1 MGSLQFVFV
10 YEHQLEDLVKILHCT
25 WCISTW
31 MCSHVFLLVSTLKEI
46 LNHPPCSS
54 IGFFGMCS
62 HMFLQGTTLWK
73 PCTTLLSVQKTP
85 ACVSICFLKLQ
96 HCDNPNPHFLQ
107 LNRFPLECVFIYFF
121 KVNPCVYPGPH
132 CMHIHGKTLVTDR
145 KQSISLPK
153 CC

>member
-107 LNRFPLECVFIYFF
+107 LNRFPFECVFIYFL
-121 KVNPCVYPGPH
+121 NPCLYPGPH